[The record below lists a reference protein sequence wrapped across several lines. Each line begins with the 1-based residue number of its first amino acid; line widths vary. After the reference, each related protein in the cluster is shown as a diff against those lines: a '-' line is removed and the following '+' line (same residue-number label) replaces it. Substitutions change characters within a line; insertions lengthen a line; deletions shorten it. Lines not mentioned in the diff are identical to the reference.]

1 MIYPE
6 VIYFFSKNKAIFQ
19 RTAEKLYIKIIDLRG
34 LMKIQNFYIR
44 SFIIWL
50 LIIFAESI
58 HGTLRTILLEP
69 RIGGFRARQIS
80 VFTGALIIL
89 TITFFFI
96 RWISAREVSQF
107 IKIGVF
113 WVISTIAFEIIL
125 GRFILDA
132 SWERIFS
139 DYKIWE
145 GGLMPIG
152 LLCLI
157 FTPLI
162 TAKMRKII

>member
-1 MIYPE
+1 
-6 VIYFFSKNKAIFQ
+6 
-19 RTAEKLYIKIIDLRG
+19 
-34 LMKIQNFYIR
+34 MKIQNSYIR
-44 SFIIWL
+44 SFLIWL

-69 RIGGFRARQIS
+69 RIGDFRARQIS

-96 RWISAREVSQF
+96 RWVLAREVSQF
-107 IKIGVF
+107 IKIGIF
-113 WVISTIAFEIIL
+113 WVILTIVFEIML

-139 DYKIWE
+139 DYKIWQ
-145 GGLMPIG
+145 GGPMPVG
-152 LLCLI
+152 LLFLLL
-157 FTPLI
+157 TPLI
-162 TAKMRKII
+162 AAKMRKII

>member
-1 MIYPE
+1 
-6 VIYFFSKNKAIFQ
+6 
-19 RTAEKLYIKIIDLRG
+19 
-34 LMKIQNFYIR
+34 MKIQNSYIR
-44 SFIIWL
+44 SFMIWL
-50 LIIFAESI
+50 VIIFAETI

-69 RIGGFRARQIS
+69 RIGDFRARQIS

-89 TITFFFI
+89 AVTYFFI
-96 RWISAREVSQF
+96 TWISAREIYQLM
-107 IKIGVF
+107 KIGIF
-113 WVISTIAFEIIL
+113 WVILTVAFEIML
-125 GRFILDA
+125 GRFVIDA

-152 LLCLI
+152 LLFLL

-162 TAKMRKII
+162 AAKMRRII